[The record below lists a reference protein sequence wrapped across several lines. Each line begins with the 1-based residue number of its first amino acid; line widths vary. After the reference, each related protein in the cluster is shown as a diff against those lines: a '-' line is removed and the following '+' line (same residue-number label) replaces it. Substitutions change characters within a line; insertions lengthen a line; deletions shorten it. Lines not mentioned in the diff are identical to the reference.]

1 MKAKW
6 HYFVVLAMVLSC
18 AGLIYYVNG
27 VYLPNQKAEAAQAA
41 LLQQQQEQAK
51 LEQEKKEENSY
62 DYTIKDIPV
71 IDSMPSISQPAANT
85 SEADKPGSANMSSG
99 EITNRAVI
107 SAR

>member
-41 LLQQQQEQAK
+41 LLQQEQAK
-51 LEQEKKEENSY
+51 LEQEKKEQNSY

-71 IDSMPSISQPAANT
+71 IDSMPSTSQPTANT

-99 EITNRAVI
+99 GSTA
-107 SAR
+107 A